1 MRNLFDRRKPIRRC
15 INLYDGDRAAERI
28 EPGPLWQAAQIYVED
43 GQTQK
48 YADWLATTWT
58 SNQEFA
64 KSQGWLMEY
73 HILLSINAREGEP
86 NIVLLTRFND
96 FPSAAEVE
104 RRQGLMAKHTG
115 QDPHQTA
122 AASGTRTSMRKQ
134 MGSVL
139 YRELVKR

>member
-1 MRNLFDRRKPIRRC
+1 MRNLMMGASLLIATAFSMPANAQQSALK
-15 INLYDGDRAAERI
+15 
-28 EPGPLWQAAQIYVED
+28 PGPLWQAAEIYVQD

-48 YADWLATTWT
+48 YADWLASTWT

-64 KSQGWLMEY
+64 KSQGWLLEY

-86 NIVLLTRFND
+86 NMVLLTRFND

-104 RRQGLMAKHTG
+104 RRQAIMAKHTG
-115 QDPHQTA
+115 EDPHQAA

-139 YRELVKR
+139 YRELLKR